1 MIIFLKA
8 AQLAMLS
15 IVLAIFL
22 PLAIL
27 SVAFTDLYEKVLQYI
42 SDEANKLKNEAYP
55 K

>member
-8 AQLAMLS
+8 AQLTLLS
-15 IVLAIFL
+15 IILAILL
-22 PLAIL
+22 PLAVV
-27 SVAFTDLYEKVLQYI
+27 SVAFTNVYEKVLQYI

>member
-1 MIIFLKA
+1 MTLFLKA
-8 AQLAMLS
+8 LQLALLS

-22 PLAIL
+22 PIAIL